1 MTDTASRERLALSPA
16 EAAEAL
22 GLSKEKLYQELRSG
36 RLPSALVGRRRL
48 IAVAAIEAWL
58 TALVDLPGA
67 PS

>member
-1 MTDTASRERLALSPA
+1 MTDTASRERLALSG